1 MCNYHT
7 RVKQRHILCIK
18 HDSWQEPMQMLLAKT
33 NMQSKLKFI
42 RLVLRFWAKT
52 RPQSKQYPLFG
63 KHPFVRINAHVIG
76 QFKHAIKT
84 RVKFKF
90 ENVLQ

>member
-1 MCNYHT
+1 
-7 RVKQRHILCIK
+7 
-18 HDSWQEPMQMLLAKT
+18 MQMLLAKT

-84 RVKFKF
+84 RVKFKSLKMSC
-90 ENVLQ
+90 NKNTQVKKHCL